1 MKLAEEETRG
11 WESFTINDLT
21 SAAERSLQ
29 LRVWGNA
36 KEAFWC
42 WPSHN
47 KHVYLQFLSC
57 QGSQFRALADVMLIK
72 TNQLAE
78 RPLRAA
84 FVCFLSTSK
93 PMHCNLP
100 CTCLHQ
106 QKPVNC
112 YGCAAGVIAL
122 ASFNDTIRGE
132 RKRRILR
139 GITTSWSL

>member
-1 MKLAEEETRG
+1 MKLADEEKSSR
-11 WESFTINDLT
+11 ESFTINDLT

-36 KEAFWC
+36 KEPLRC
-42 WPSHN
+42 WPSRN
-47 KHVYLQFLSC
+47 KRIYLQFLSC
-57 QGSQFRALADVMLIK
+57 QGSQFRASADVMLIK

-93 PMHCNLP
+93 PMYCNLP

-106 QKPVNC
+106 QKAVNC

-132 RKRRILR
+132 WKGRILR
-139 GITTSWSL
+139 GIMTSWSL